1 MKITRIELDNYR
13 VYRYPVVIDIPG
25 GKNLLIYGEN
35 GSGKTSL
42 AKSIINFFDSSIDPS
57 VNFEHNFFC
66 SEGETE
72 GRIELTFTKTS
83 DPNPVPVQY
92 AWSNNPEL
100 CSNKKLFIQSAA
112 RIHGHMN
119 YSRLLKVY
127 LHNGDNPNLF
137 DLIVLDLLGD
147 YNPPS
152 ERHTIRAI
160 YSRIEK
166 GLFDVYTR
174 RNLDHR
180 KALSDRPIFEA
191 ILRTAL
197 DKCFGRINT
206 WLTTYFRHLRLRVE
220 YDLKPMIFSYGSD
233 KSKWSWK
240 RDLRLNVYSFNRNI
254 SRYNSTLN
262 EARLSA
268 ISMLLLLA
276 SIYDNPSLCDYKFLY
291 LDDAFIGLD
300 NANRRQIV
308 NLLVKEFNNWQIF
321 ISTYDLTWY
330 NAACKLLGN
339 NWLKLE
345 LFEGTAPDDMIP
357 LPIIACRNDSMASA
371 LRHIN
376 DAYRPDYPAAANYLR
391 KAVEEMLTTRFP
403 TFATRDDD
411 YELIPSYKLAGV
423 ISSIDEFL
431 SQTNDYHTHHTTLRG
446 YLSDIKSHLP
456 TLLHPLSHYSAQTP
470 VYKNELIEVINRV
483 RLLDSTLSAI
493 DYGNVGVL
501 KEKNLSFIL
510 NVKGSSGWDFNYQFN
525 LCQNLY
531 LLKVDSDWVLS
542 ACTVQAVRYFGNN
555 ASGVHDDKPIS
566 RTNSL
571 YTVMRYQSLKD
582 AYDRILDFIT
592 NNQNLKDVIPTDYT
606 ESILFINDNRSTTK
620 LSDLIDNKQREMI
633 ARATILASTII

>member
-1 MKITRIELDNYR
+1 MKIIRIELDNYR
-13 VYRYPVVIDIPG
+13 VYRYPVVIDISG
-25 GKNLLIYGEN
+25 GENLLIYGEN

-42 AKSIINFFDSSIDPS
+42 AKSIINFFDSSLDSS

-66 SEGETE
+66 SEDETE

-83 DPNPVPVQY
+83 DSNPEPVQY
-92 AWSNNPEL
+92 VWSNNPNL
-100 CSNKKLFIQSAA
+100 CTHKKLFIQSAA

-152 ERHTIRAI
+152 ERHTIRVI

-166 GLFDVYTR
+166 GLFEVYTR
-174 RNLDHR
+174 RDLNHR
-180 KALSDRPIFEA
+180 KAISGLPIFEA

-197 DKCFGRINT
+197 DKCFKRVNE
-206 WLTTYFRHLRLRVE
+206 WLTTYFSHLQLRVE
-220 YDLKPMIFSYGSD
+220 YDLSPMTFSYGRD
-233 KSKWSWK
+233 KSTWLWK
-240 RDLRLNVYSFNRNI
+240 RDLRLNVYSFDRNI

-276 SIYDNPSLCDYKFLY
+276 SIYDNPALCDYKFLY

-300 NANRRQIV
+300 NANRRQIL
-308 NLLVKEFNNWQIF
+308 NLLVKEFGNWQIF

-330 NAACKLLGN
+330 NAACELLGN

-345 LFEGTAPDDMIP
+345 LFEGIAPNDMIP
-357 LPIIACRNDSMASA
+357 LPIIARRNDSMASA

-376 DAYRPDYPAAANYLR
+376 DAHHPDYPAAANYLR
-391 KAVEEMLTTRFP
+391 KTVEEMLTTRFLA
-403 TFATRDDD
+403 FARMDDS
-411 YELIPSYKLAGV
+411 YEFIPSYKLASI

-431 SQTNDYHTHHTTLRG
+431 RQTDEYHTHQATIRG

-483 RLLDSTLSAI
+483 RLLDRALNTL
-493 DYGNVGVL
+493 DYDNVCVL
-501 KEKNLSFIL
+501 KEKNLTFVL
-510 NVKGSSGWDFNYQFN
+510 NIKGSTGWDFNYQFN

-531 LLKVDSDWVLS
+531 IFKVDCGWILS
-542 ACTVQAVRYFGNN
+542 TCTVQAVRYYGNDAAGTKYDN
-555 ASGVHDDKPIS
+555 PIS
-566 RTNSL
+566 KNNRL
-571 YTVMRYQSLKD
+571 YTIMRYPSLKD
-582 AYDRILDFIT
+582 AYDCTLDFIT
-592 NNQNLKDVIPTDYT
+592 NNMNLKDAIPTDYT
-606 ESILFINDNRSTTK
+606 DSISFINDNRSTTK
-620 LSDLIDNKQREMI
+620 LSDVIANKQEEMI
-633 ARATILASTII
+633 ARFTS

>member
-1 MKITRIELDNYR
+1 MKITRIEIDNYR
-13 VYRYPVVIDIPG
+13 VYRYPAVIDIPG
-25 GKNLLIYGEN
+25 SDNLLIYGEN

-42 AKSIINFFDSSIDPS
+42 AKSIINFFASSIDSS

-66 SEGETE
+66 GEDEQE

-83 DPNPVPVQY
+83 DPNPVSTQY
-92 AWSNNPEL
+92 TWSNNPNL

-152 ERHTIRAI
+152 ERSTIRAI

-174 RNLDHR
+174 RNLDHK
-180 KALSDRPIFEA
+180 KAISDRPIFEA

-197 DKCFGRINT
+197 DKCFKRINE
-206 WLTTYFRHLRLRVE
+206 WLTTYFSHLQLRVE
-220 YDLKPMIFSYGSD
+220 YDLRPMTFSYGCD
-233 KSKWSWK
+233 KSKWSWQ
-240 RDLRLNVYSFNRNI
+240 RDLRLHVYSFDRNI
-254 SRYNSTLN
+254 NRYNSTLN

-276 SIYDNPSLCDYKFLY
+276 SIYDNPALCDYKFLY

-300 NANRRQIV
+300 NANRRQIL
-308 NLLVKEFNNWQIF
+308 NLLVKEFDNWQIF

-330 NAACKLLGN
+330 NAACELLGN

-345 LFEGTAPDDMIP
+345 LFEGISPNDMIP
-357 LPIIACRNDSMASA
+357 LPIIAHRNDSMASA

-376 DAYRPDYPAAANYLR
+376 DAHRPDYPAAANYLR
-391 KAVEEMLTTRFP
+391 KTVEEMLTTRFP
-403 TFATRDDD
+403 AFVIRDDS

-431 SQTNDYHTHHTTLRG
+431 SQTDDYHTHQVTMRG

-456 TLLHPLSHYSAQTP
+456 TLLHPLSHYSVQTP

-483 RLLDSTLSAI
+483 RLLDSTLNAI
-493 DYGNVGVL
+493 DYGNIGVL
-501 KEKNLSFIL
+501 KEKNLAFVL
-510 NVKGSSGWDFNYQFN
+510 NIKGSSGWNFNYQFN

-531 LLKVDSDWVLS
+531 LFKVDLDWILS
-542 ACTVQAVRYFGNN
+542 GCTVQAVKYYGNDADGTN
-555 ASGVHDDKPIS
+555 YNNPINK
-566 RTNSL
+566 TNRL
-571 YTVMRYQSLKD
+571 YTVMRYLSLKD
-582 AYDRILDFIT
+582 AYDCTLDYIT
-592 NNQNLKDVIPTDYT
+592 NNMNLKDAIPTDYT
-606 ESILFINDNRSTTK
+606 DSILFINDNGSTTK
-620 LSDLIDNKQREMI
+620 LSNIIVNKQNEMK
-633 ARATILASTII
+633 ARAHTSI

>member
-13 VYRYPVVIDIPG
+13 VYRFPAVIDIPRG
-25 GKNLLIYGEN
+25 ENLFIYGEN

-42 AKSIINFFDSSIDPS
+42 AKSVINFFDSSIDSS

-66 SEGETE
+66 GEDETE
-72 GRIELTFTKTS
+72 GRIELTFTRIS
-83 DPNPVPVQY
+83 DPKPVSAQY
-92 AWSNNPEL
+92 VWSNNPAL

-112 RIHGHMN
+112 RIRGHMN

-152 ERHTIRAI
+152 ERTTIRTI
-160 YSRIEK
+160 YRRIEK
-166 GLFDVYTR
+166 GLFNVYTR
-174 RNLDHR
+174 RDLDHR
-180 KALSDRPIFEA
+180 KAILDGPIFEA

-197 DKCFGRINT
+197 DKCFKRINE
-206 WLTTYFRHLRLRVE
+206 WLTTYFNHLQLRVE
-220 YDLKPMIFSYGSD
+220 YDLSPMTFSYGRN
-233 KSKWSWK
+233 KKTWSWK
-240 RDLRLNVYSFNRNI
+240 RDLRLNVYSFDHNI

-276 SIYDNPSLCDYKFLY
+276 SIYDNPALCDYKFLY

-300 NANRRQIV
+300 NANRRQIL
-308 NLLVKEFNNWQIF
+308 NLLVKEFGNWQIF

-330 NAACKLLGN
+330 NAACELLGN

-345 LFEGTAPDDMIP
+345 LFEGTAPNDMIP
-357 LPIIACRNDSMASA
+357 MPIIVHRNDFMANA

-376 DAYRPDYPAAANYLR
+376 DAHHPDYPAAANYLR
-391 KAVEEMLTTRFP
+391 KTVEEMLTSRFP
-403 TFATRDDD
+403 AFAIMDDS

-431 SQTNDYHTHHTTLRG
+431 RQTDDYHMHHATIRE

-483 RLLDSTLSAI
+483 RLLDSTLNAL
-493 DYGNVGVL
+493 DYDNICVL
-501 KEKNLSFIL
+501 KEKNLTFVL
-510 NVKGSSGWDFNYQFN
+510 NIKGSSGWDFNYQFN

-531 LLKVDSDWVLS
+531 IFKVDSGWILS
-542 ACTVQAVRYFGNN
+542 ACTVQAVRYYGNDAAGIEYN
-555 ASGVHDDKPIS
+555 NPIS
-566 RTNSL
+566 KNNRL
-571 YTVMRYQSLKD
+571 YTIMRYPSLKD
-582 AYDRILDFIT
+582 AYDCILDFIT
-592 NNQNLKDVIPTDYT
+592 NNIKLKDAIPADYT
-606 ESILFINDNRSTTK
+606 DNISFINDKLSTTK
-620 LSDLIDNKQREMI
+620 LSDVIANKQKEII
-633 ARATILASTII
+633 ARSTS

>member
-13 VYRYPVVIDIPG
+13 VYRYPAVIDIPG
-25 GKNLLIYGEN
+25 GENLLIYGEN

-42 AKSIINFFDSSIDPS
+42 AKSVINFFDSSIDPS

-66 SEGETE
+66 TEDETE
-72 GRIELTFTKTS
+72 GRIELTFKKIS
-83 DPNPVPVQY
+83 DPTSVPAPY
-92 AWSNNPEL
+92 SWSNNPAL
-100 CSNKKLFIQSAA
+100 CSNNKLFIQSAA

-152 ERHTIRAI
+152 ERRTIRAM
-160 YSRIEK
+160 YNRIEK
-166 GLFDVYTR
+166 GLFKVHTSRDLNHR
-174 RNLDHR
+174 SAISDH
-180 KALSDRPIFEA
+180 PIFES

-197 DKCFGRINT
+197 DKCFNRINE
-206 WLTTYFRHLRLRVE
+206 WLTTYFSHLQLRVE
-220 YDLKPMIFSYGSD
+220 YDLRPMTFSYGCGR
-233 KSKWSWK
+233 SKRNWLWE
-240 RDLRLNVYSFNRNI
+240 RDLRLNVYSFDRNI

-276 SIYDNPSLCDYKFLY
+276 SIYDNPALCDYKFLY

-300 NANRRQIV
+300 NANRRQIL
-308 NLLVKEFNNWQIF
+308 NLLVKEFGNWQIF

-330 NAACKLLGN
+330 NAACELLGN

-345 LFEGTAPDDMIP
+345 LFEGTAPDDSIP
-357 LPIIACRNDSMASA
+357 QPIIARRNDSMASA

-376 DAYRPDYPAAANYLR
+376 DAHRPDYPAAANYLR
-391 KAVEEMLTTRFP
+391 KTVEEMLTTRFP
-403 TFATRDDD
+403 AFAIRDDN
-411 YELIPSYKLAGV
+411 YELIQSYKLAGV

-431 SQTNDYHTHHTTLRG
+431 SQTEDYHLNQTTIRG

-470 VYKNELIEVINRV
+470 VYKNELIEVINRI
-483 RLLDSTLSAI
+483 RMLDSALDAF
-493 DYGNVGVL
+493 DYDNIGVL
-501 KEKNLSFIL
+501 KEKNMAFVL
-510 NVKGSSGWDFNYQFN
+510 NIKGTSGWNFNYQFN

-531 LLKVDSDWVLS
+531 LFKVDPDWILS
-542 ACTVQAVRYFGNN
+542 GCTVQAVRYYGTDAAGNHYDN
-555 ASGVHDDKPIS
+555 PIS
-566 RTNSL
+566 KTNRL
-571 YTVMRYQSLKD
+571 YTIMRYTSLKE
-582 AYDRILDFIT
+582 AYDRTLDFIT
-592 NNQNLKDVIPTDYT
+592 NDMSLKDAVPADYT
-606 ESILFINDNRSTTK
+606 DSIAFINEDLSTTK
-620 LSDLIDNKQREMI
+620 LSDIIANKQKEMI
-633 ARATILASTII
+633 ARKSAP

>member
-1 MKITRIELDNYR
+1 MKITKIELDNYR
-13 VYRYPVVIDIPG
+13 VYRYPTVIDIPG

-57 VNFEHNFFC
+57 INFEHNFFC
-66 SEGETE
+66 SEDETE
-72 GRIELTFTKTS
+72 GRIELTFAKTS
-83 DPNPVPVQY
+83 DPNPVPAQY
-92 AWSNNPEL
+92 AWSNNPDL

-152 ERHTIRAI
+152 ERRTIRAI

-166 GLFDVYTR
+166 GLFNVYTR
-174 RNLDHR
+174 RDLNHR
-180 KALSDRPIFEA
+180 KAISDRPIFEA
-191 ILRTAL
+191 ILRTTL
-197 DKCFGRINT
+197 DKCFKRINE
-206 WLTTYFRHLRLRVE
+206 WLTTYFSHLQLRVE
-220 YDLKPMIFSYGSD
+220 YNLSPMTFNYGRD
-233 KSKWSWK
+233 KKTWSWK
-240 RDLRLNVYSFNRNI
+240 RDLRLNVYSFDRNI
-254 SRYNSTLN
+254 NRYNSTLN

-276 SIYDNPSLCDYKFLY
+276 SIYDNPALCDYKFLY

-300 NANRRQIV
+300 NANRRQIL
-308 NLLVKEFNNWQIF
+308 NLLVKEFGNWQIF

-330 NAACKLLGN
+330 NAACELLGN

-345 LFEGTAPDDMIP
+345 LFESTAPNEMIP
-357 LPIIACRNDSMASA
+357 QPIIARRNDSMANA

-376 DAYRPDYPAAANYLR
+376 DAHRPDYPAAANYLR
-391 KAVEEMLTTRFP
+391 KTVEGMLTTRFP
-403 TFATRDDD
+403 AFAIRDDS

-431 SQTNDYHTHHTTLRG
+431 SQTDGYHTYQAVIRG

-483 RLLDSTLSAI
+483 RLLDNTLNAL
-493 DYGNVGVL
+493 DYNNVGML
-501 KEKNLSFIL
+501 KEKNMTFVI
-510 NVKGSSGWDFNYQFN
+510 NIKGSSGWNFNYQFN

-531 LLKVDSDWVLS
+531 ICKVDLDWILS
-542 ACTVQAVRYFGNN
+542 ACTVQAVRYYGNDT
-555 ASGVHDDKPIS
+555 AGTYDDKPINK
-566 RTNSL
+566 TNRL
-571 YTVMRYQSLKD
+571 YATMRYPSLKD
-582 AYDRILDFIT
+582 AYDCILDFIT
-592 NNQNLKDVIPTDYT
+592 STLNLEDAIPAAYTD
-606 ESILFINDNRSTTK
+606 SISFINDNRSTTK
-620 LSDLIDNKQREMI
+620 LSDVIANKQKEMI
-633 ARATILASTII
+633 ARATT